1 MAVNA
6 CAQITGSFSSWGDCF
21 LQSVFFGSP
30 IVATIAIIGMVAFFA
45 WKSNLPYEVSFMF
58 AVGFTFMMALVFPSA
73 EMDALVALISI
84 LLVGFLMKGIIKPA
98 QR

>member
-6 CAQITGSFSSWGDCF
+6 CANITGNFSSWGNCF
-21 LQSVFFGSP
+21 LEAVFFGSP
-30 IVATIAIIGMVAFFA
+30 IVATITIIGIVAFFA

-58 AVGFTFMMALVFPSA
+58 AVGFTFMMALVFPGD
-73 EMDALVALISI
+73 EMYALVALVSI
-84 LLVGFLMKGIIKPA
+84 LLVGYLVKGIVKPA

>member
-1 MAVNA
+1 MAANA
-6 CAQITGSFSSWGDCF
+6 CANITGSFSSWGNCF
-21 LQSVFFGSP
+21 LEAVFFGSP

-58 AVGFTFMMALVFPSA
+58 AVGFTFAMALIFPGA
-73 EMDALVALISI
+73 EMNALVALVSI
-84 LLVGFLMKGIIKPA
+84 LLVGYLVKGVIKPA